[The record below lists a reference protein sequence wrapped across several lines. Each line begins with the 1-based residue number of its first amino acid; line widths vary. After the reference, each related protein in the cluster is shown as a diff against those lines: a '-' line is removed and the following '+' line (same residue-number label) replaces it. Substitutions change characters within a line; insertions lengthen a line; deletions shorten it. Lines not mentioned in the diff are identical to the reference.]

1 MSSEV
6 TSDNTAGVPR
16 SRVNLSRLRFGV
28 SSSEGTNKRTSQVTV
43 SRIDP
48 WSSARTAFIVSMAVS
63 LTLLVVITVVWFF
76 LSVTGVIDAIQGSF
90 GNILGTGIK
99 GGVSLL
105 EFVRVL
111 GLGLI
116 VCAVQIVTTS
126 VSAALFAMM
135 YNITVGY
142 TGGIK
147 VDLESS
153 RN

>member
-1 MSSEV
+1 MSAEIKGDGS
-6 TSDNTAGVPR
+6 SGAAKPR
-16 SRVNLSRLRFGV
+16 ISLSRLRLSTAG
-28 SSSEGTNKRTSQVTV
+28 SDNASKRNSQVTV

-48 WSSARTAFIVSMAVS
+48 WSTARTAFIVSMAVS
-63 LTLLVVITVVWFF
+63 LTLLVVVTVVWFF

-99 GGVSLL
+99 GGVSLV

-116 VCAVQIVTTS
+116 VSAVQIVTTS

-135 YNITVGY
+135 YNVTVGY

-147 VDLESS
+147 VDLEST